1 MPLLKPDLMFEYLH
15 HREFSAPGT
24 KFCFTK
30 EEEERLLKTALAE
43 TNGGRGLSFVLLKKL
58 LTREVRKMQAE
69 QPEKSARL
77 LKVNQ
82 SGKCEVSGNIVQSFI
97 KRNSLQQFTGRGKKI
112 GCDVCGRSFFTK
124 TRFLRHMSTK
134 HSQMLYSSTVTL

>member
-1 MPLLKPDLMFEYLH
+1 MSLLEPDLIFEYLH

-30 EEEERLLKTALAE
+30 EEEERLVKTVLAE
-43 TNGGRGLSFVLLKKL
+43 TDGGRGLSFVLLKKL
-58 LTREVRKMQAE
+58 LTREVRKMQ
-69 QPEKSARL
+69 PEEPERTARL

-82 SGKCEVSGNIVQSFI
+82 SGKCEVSGNIVQTFI
-97 KRNSLQQFTGRGKKI
+97 KRNNLKQFTGRGKKI
-112 GCDVCGRSFFTK
+112 GCDVCGRSFLTK
-124 TRFLRHMSTK
+124 TIFLRHMSTR